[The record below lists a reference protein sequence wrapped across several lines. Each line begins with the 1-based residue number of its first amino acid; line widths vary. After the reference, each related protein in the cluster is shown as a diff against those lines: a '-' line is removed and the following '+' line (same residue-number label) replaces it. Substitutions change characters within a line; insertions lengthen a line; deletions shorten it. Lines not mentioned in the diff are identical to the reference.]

1 MFLAG
6 HCMCQSPARV
16 LGAGFQL
23 SMNQNY
29 LNGKNLPQIPGVHV
43 DLPMV
48 RLMTRLRW
56 SPNTPA
62 PPHMQ
67 NRILFLWFPFHRPPS
82 LLIEAVRF

>member
-1 MFLAG
+1 M
-6 HCMCQSPARV
+6 
-16 LGAGFQL
+16 

-43 DLPMV
+43 DLSIV
-48 RLMTRLRW
+48 RLMTRLQW

-67 NRILFLWFPFHRPPS
+67 NRIFFYGFHFTDHHLS
-82 LLIEAVRF
+82 ALKLSVVKIKLCKV